1 MQLQFGAEQIEAW
14 AGLSGDRNPIH
25 FDREAARRMDAA
37 DVVVHGMLA
46 LLPVKHRM
54 GRVSPVLPQDW
65 MQFKALL
72 KTPVLR
78 DSTVALST
86 RERSDSTGFKLHSS
100 GGDSEHVIGHVRI
113 VEAPQWSSTTPG
125 FLLAREE
132 VAAWLARFRDDLG
145 RELDD
150 WVALDALIFSHFIR
164 NHLGVIFDCLSP
176 QFRQRQRP
184 NRLEDLSDHLVVQ
197 TSHQITFCTSLR
209 SLGEL
214 QTDIRC
220 EIDNI
225 HLIESPGKAV
235 GTLDLGVH
243 VSDRHVMT
251 ITLGLMIKALP
262 TSQGAMQ

>member
-46 LLPVKHRM
+46 LLPIKHHM
-54 GRVSPVLPQDW
+54 GRVNQVLPQEW

-72 KTPVLR
+72 KAPVLR
-78 DSTVALST
+78 DSPVALST
-86 RERSDSTGFKLHSS
+86 RERSNSTGFKLHSS
-100 GGDSEHVIGHVRI
+100 AGDSEHVIGHVRT
-113 VEAPQWSSTTPG
+113 VEAPVWLSTTPG
-125 FLLAREE
+125 FLLARDE
-132 VAAWLARFRDDLG
+132 VTAWLAQFRDEVG
-145 RELDD
+145 KGLDD

-176 QFRQRQRP
+176 QFRQQKRP

-209 SLGEL
+209 SLDEL

-225 HLIESPGKAV
+225 TLIESPGKAV

-243 VSDRHVMT
+243 VNDCHVMT
-251 ITLGLMIKALP
+251 ITLGLMAKTLS
-262 TSQGAMQ
+262 THQGAVQ

>member
-1 MQLQFGAEQIEAW
+1 MQLQFAAEQIEAW

-25 FDREAARRMDAA
+25 FDLEAARRMDAA

-46 LLPVKHRM
+46 LLSVKQRM
-54 GRVSPVLPQDW
+54 GRVNPVLPQDW

-78 DSTVALST
+78 DSLVALST
-86 RERSDSTGFKLHSS
+86 RERSDSTAFKLQSS
-100 GGDSEHVIGHVRI
+100 ADNSEHMIGHVRT
-113 VEAPQWSSTTPG
+113 VEAPLWPSTSSG

-132 VAAWLARFRDDLG
+132 VAAWLTAFREGLG
-145 RELDD
+145 QGFDD

-164 NHLGVIFDCLSP
+164 NHMGVVFDALSP

-184 NRLEDLSDHLVVQ
+184 NRLEDLSDLLVVQ

-209 SLGEL
+209 SLGAL

-220 EIDNI
+220 EIANI
-225 HLIESPGKAV
+225 NLIESPGKAV

-243 VSDRHVMT
+243 VSDRHVMNMLLQ
-251 ITLGLMIKALP
+251 IVG
-262 TSQGAMQ
+262 

>member
-1 MQLQFGAEQIEAW
+1 MQLQFGAEQIETW

-25 FDREAARRMDAA
+25 FDLEAARRMDAA

-54 GRVSPVLPQDW
+54 GQVVQGLPQDW

-72 KTPVLR
+72 KAPVLR

-100 GGDSEHVIGHVRI
+100 DGGSEHVIGHVRA
-113 VEAPQWSSTTPG
+113 VEAPVWSSTTPG

-132 VAAWLARFRDDLG
+132 VTAWLARFRGDLG
-145 RELDD
+145 RGFDD
-150 WVALDALIFSHFIR
+150 WVALDALIFSHFLR
-164 NHLGVIFDCLSP
+164 HRLGVIFDCLSP
-176 QFRQRQRP
+176 QFGP
-184 NRLEDLSDHLVVQ
+184 GPDRLEDLSEHLLVVQ

-214 QTDIRC
+214 QADIRC

-235 GTLDLGVH
+235 GTLDLGVF

-262 TSQGAMQ
+262 TSQGVMQ

>member
-1 MQLQFGAEQIEAW
+1 MHLQFAAEQIEAW

-25 FDREAARRMDAA
+25 FDLEAARRMDAA

-54 GRVSPVLPQDW
+54 GRVAQGQPQGW

-72 KTPVLR
+72 KAPVLR
-78 DSTVALST
+78 DSSVALST
-86 RERSDSTGFKLHSS
+86 RERSDSIGFKLHSGD
-100 GGDSEHVIGHVRI
+100 GGSEHIIGHVRT
-113 VEAPQWSSTTPG
+113 VEAPLWSSGTPG
-125 FLLAREE
+125 FRLAREE
-132 VAAWLARFRDDLG
+132 VTAWLARFRGDLG
-145 RELDD
+145 RGFDD

-164 NHLGVIFDCLSP
+164 NQLGVIFDCLSP
-176 QFRQRQRP
+176 QFSQRP
-184 NRLEDLSDHLVVQ
+184 DRLEDLSDHLVVQ

-214 QTDIRC
+214 QADIRC
-220 EIDNI
+220 EVDNI

-235 GTLDLGVH
+235 GTVDLGVL

-262 TSQGAMQ
+262 TRQGVMQ

>member
-46 LLPVKHRM
+46 LLPIKHRM
-54 GRVSPVLPQDW
+54 GSVNEVLPQDW

-72 KTPVLR
+72 KAPVLR
-78 DSTVALST
+78 DSPVALST
-86 RERSDSTGFKLHSS
+86 SDRAGATGFKLLSSS
-100 GGDSEHVIGHVRI
+100 GSSEHVIGHVRI
-113 VEAPQWSSTTPG
+113 VEAPVWLSTTPG
-125 FLLAREE
+125 FVLARTD
-132 VAAWLARFRDDLG
+132 VATWLAQFRDDLG
-145 RELDD
+145 QGFDD

-164 NHLGVIFDCLSP
+164 HHLGVVFDYLSP
-176 QFRQRQRP
+176 QFHQEQRP
-184 NRLEDLSDHLVVQ
+184 GRLEDLSDHLVVQ

-209 SLGEL
+209 VLGEL

-225 HLIESPGKAV
+225 NLIESPGKAV
-235 GTLDLGVH
+235 GTIDLGVH

-251 ITLGLMIKALP
+251 ITLGLMVKKLP
-262 TSQGAMQ
+262 THQGAAQ

>member
-1 MQLQFGAEQIEAW
+1 MQLQFAAEQIEAW

-25 FDREAARRMDAA
+25 FDLEAARRMDAA

-54 GRVSPVLPQDW
+54 GRVNPVLPQDW

-78 DSTVALST
+78 DSLVALST
-86 RERSDSTGFKLHSS
+86 RERSDSTAFKLLSS
-100 GGDSEHVIGHVRI
+100 VGNSEHMIGHVRI
-113 VEAPQWSSTTPG
+113 VDAPLWSSSTSG

-132 VAAWLARFRDDLG
+132 VTAWLAEFRQGLG
-145 RELDD
+145 QGFDD
-150 WVALDALIFSHFIR
+150 WVALDALIFSQFIR
-164 NHLGVIFDCLSP
+164 NHMGVVFDSLSA
-176 QFRQRQRP
+176 QFRQRERP
-184 NRLEDLSDHLVVQ
+184 NRLEDLSDLLVVQ
-197 TSHQITFCTSLR
+197 TSHQINFCTSLR
-209 SLGEL
+209 SLGGL

-220 EIDNI
+220 EIGNI
-225 HLIESPGKAV
+225 NLIESPGKAV

-251 ITLGLMIKALP
+251 ITLGLMAKTL
-262 TSQGAMQ
+262 